1 MGRLPKNSAKNS
13 VSEEDHTNS
22 RKRSK
27 SKSKKDERVT
37 QPSKPIKQKHQRE
50 RLRSLPI
57 SIQKRLIRVKE
68 CDSQGPSPTPE
79 SDVFY
84 QQNSNQPLALKF
96 KNPNFQ
102 VYIVTCVMSLFILN
116 LF

>member
-13 VSEEDHTNS
+13 VSEEDHTSS

-27 SKSKKDERVT
+27 SKSKKDERVV
-37 QPSKPIKQKHQRE
+37 QPSKPVKQKHQRE

-57 SIQKRLIRVKE
+57 SIQKSLIKVRE
-68 CDSQGPSPTPE
+68 CDSQGLSPTPE
-79 SDVFY
+79 NDVFY
-84 QQNSNQPLALKF
+84 QQNSNQPLTLKF

-102 VYIVTCVMSLFILN
+102 V
-116 LF
+116 